1 MESFPMWTT
10 DNKKSAE
17 EHGKAAT
24 SPKALKCLNALTKIL
39 GAVLPCLSKNKGR
52 THSPLDNETN

>member
-1 MESFPMWTT
+1 MESFSMWTM

-17 EHGKAAT
+17 EHGKVVT
-24 SPKALKCLNALTKIL
+24 SPKALKCLNALAKIL

-52 THSPLDNETN
+52 TQSPPDNEND